1 MDLPPF
7 SFQRAA
13 GLCIHGRLKIFPPLP
28 SPSPSFL
35 HKGKGKGKIISTDPH
50 KRKLSVDSSENQS
63 PQKRLIT
70 MDGPDGVH
78 SQDQSGSAPMQVDN
92 PVENDNPPQNS
103 VQPSSSEQASDA
115 NESESRNGK
124 VKESGRSRAITM
136 KAILDQIWKDDLD
149 SGRLLVKLHE
159 LYGDRIL
166 PFIPSTE
173 MSVFL

>member
-1 MDLPPF
+1 M
-7 SFQRAA
+7 
-13 GLCIHGRLKIFPPLP
+13 CIHDRLKIFPPLP

-35 HKGKGKGKIISTDPH
+35 RKGKGKIINTDPH
-50 KRKLSVDSSENQS
+50 KRKLSIDSSENQS

-70 MDGPDGVH
+70 MDGPDGVQ

-103 VQPSSSEQASDA
+103 IQPSSSEQASDA